1 MGQAAVE
8 LADPLQSP
16 PPPQAAGADDL
27 LAQMAGAE
35 IDRLLAEAEADI
47 VPVEK
52 PQSDDEAAMALAF
65 GAPAGE
71 SAPPVESTP
80 SQDESLA
87 GELDTLL
94 TSLTAAREPA
104 ADIPVE
110 PEQQQ
115 IAEPPAGVSAAQ
127 TAALLPAADQS
138 PPGSIDVSPA
148 ASEETSAAERLALNA
163 APVAAA
169 EEAEAET
176 VDHAMSAVADAVV
189 VEPEAQSAQD
199 RPLPLWLR
207 PLEWLNAPLA
217 DSSDLV
223 REFIGK
229 AAILTVVN
237 ALALILYVRFIR
249 RH

>member
-1 MGQAAVE
+1 MGQAGVE

-47 VPVEK
+47 APLEK
-52 PQSDDEAAMALAF
+52 PQSADEAAMALAF
-65 GAPAGE
+65 GAAAVE
-71 SAPPVESTP
+71 TAPPTDSKPTTEET
-80 SQDESLA
+80 LA

-94 TSLTAAREPA
+94 TSLTSAREPK
-104 ADIPVE
+104 ADAPVA

-115 IAEPPAGVSAAQ
+115 IDEPPPAVSAAE
-127 TAALLPAADQS
+127 TAALLPGADQS
-138 PPGSIDVSPA
+138 LATSADVA
-148 ASEETSAAERLALNA
+148 LEATEETSAAERQALHDAAASAPIATEEAVDNA
-163 APVAAA
+163 VAAV
-169 EEAEAET
+169 AEAVT
-176 VDHAMSAVADAVV
+176 ADP
-189 VEPEAQSAQD
+189 EPEATEDGS
-199 RPLPLWLR
+199 LPLWLR
-207 PLEWLNAPLA
+207 PLEWLNVPIA
-217 DSSDLV
+217 DCSDLV

-237 ALALILYVRFIR
+237 ALALIVYVRFIR